1 MQSPQQNLTFE
12 ERRKYYTTNFSL
24 GTIGNLNSVN
34 DKLILLSL
42 LSLTYIKMKEKN
54 PKITVLDILLNITKQ
69 KPDNSIFYQMLEN
82 LSFMVEDL
90 CYNCKTADSCGLNSS
105 KEIVDKIKEI
115 LNTWIPF

>member
-1 MQSPQQNLTFE
+1 MQSPEQDINVE
-12 ERRKYYTTNFSL
+12 SRRKYYMTNFSL
-24 GTIGNLNSVN
+24 GTIGNLNNVN

-42 LSLTYIKMKEKN
+42 LSLTYIKMLEKN

-82 LSFMVEDL
+82 LSFIVEDL

-105 KEIVDKIKEI
+105 KEIIDKIKEI